1 MLIASNVG
9 DSTLQEVL
17 ATDAGELLKSNTA
30 AVASYI
36 DQNNATLP
44 ETGPCRLLGIV
55 LLSGENDWA
64 TLRILDQGA
73 NDRSIM
79 EVKAQMYTWAS
90 FLLPRGVQTTGSLAA
105 YLLGIGAR
113 GYVFWVPD
121 NPSA

>member
-30 AVASYI
+30 AVVSYI
-36 DQNNATLP
+36 DSTQDLP
-44 ETGPCRLLGIV
+44 DTGPCRLLGIA
-55 LLSGENDWA
+55 LFSGEDNWA

-73 NDRSIM
+73 DDRPIM

-90 FLLPRGVQTTGSLAA
+90 FLLPGGVQTMGSLAA

-113 GYVFWVPD
+113 GYVFWAPD

>member
-1 MLIASNVG
+1 MLIASNVR

-17 ATDAGELLKSNTA
+17 ATDAGELLKANTA

-36 DQNNATLP
+36 DSTQDVP
-44 ETGPCRLLGIV
+44 QMGPCRLLGIAI
-55 LLSGENDWA
+55 LSGENDWA

-73 NDRSIM
+73 NDSPIM
-79 EVKAQMYTWAS
+79 EVKAQMYSWAT

-113 GYVFWVPD
+113 GYVFSVPD

>member
-17 ATDAGELLKSNTA
+17 ATEAGELLRSNTA

-36 DQNNATLP
+36 DSSQDLP
-44 ETGPCRLLGIV
+44 ETGPCRLLGIA
-55 LLSGENDWA
+55 LFSGENDWA

-73 NDRSIM
+73 NEYPIM

-90 FLLPRGVQTTGSLAA
+90 FLLPRGVQTTGSLARFMQ
-105 YLLGIGAR
+105 GIGAR

>member
-17 ATDAGELLKSNTA
+17 ATDAGELLRSNTA

-36 DQNNATLP
+36 DSTQGLP
-44 ETGPCRLLGIV
+44 VTGPCRLLGIA
-55 LLSGENDWA
+55 LHSGEDDWA

-73 NDRSIM
+73 NDKPIM
-79 EVKAQMYTWAS
+79 QVIAQMYSWAT
-90 FLLPRGVQTTGSLAA
+90 FLLPRGVQTTGDLASQMVGLAA
-105 YLLGIGAR
+105 RA
-113 GYVFWVPD
+113 YVFWVPD